1 MREALQDFLW
11 AFLVIL
17 SYAALKQLHVLGQG
31 FIWHR
36 RNLFLFDVR
45 NEEKARKLKL
55 HFLIIRVG
63 HISN

>member
-31 FIWHR
+31 VLETVVDSFGIAAIFS
-36 RNLFLFDVR
+36 FLVYVT
-45 NEEKARKLKL
+45 KRK
-55 HFLIIRVG
+55 RA
-63 HISN
+63 N